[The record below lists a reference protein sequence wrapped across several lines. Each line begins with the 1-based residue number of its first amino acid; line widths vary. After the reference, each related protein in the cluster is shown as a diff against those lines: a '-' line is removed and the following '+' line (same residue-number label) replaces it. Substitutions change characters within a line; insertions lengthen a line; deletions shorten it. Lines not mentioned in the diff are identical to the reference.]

1 MSAAVGGTCWILF
14 SLLRHNSFK
23 PFLARLLSEEV
34 TFKPPE
40 VPGFGR
46 GVSFVWNWAA
56 HIVCISERALYDSAG
71 LDALYY
77 DRANRLSLLIAFF
90 VAILNVG
97 VVLPVNFLLGTVID
111 SAEALQVGGMSLL
124 DRLSMTNIP
133 AASSL
138 LWIHTVVVL
147 LTVLFVSFLL
157 WVHFENFRADRQA
170 FLGHL
175 VVDSDHLFRTSSSES
190 SSLADEEDPETSA
203 NHAEHKT
210 RRRLT
215 SRTLSGASSSAVTPT
230 LRRAASLLRRC
241 FSVHVREHETG
252 ISAAASGVVSPDV
265 SEVHSPISVFHRQ
278 HVSIADVTGPN
289 AAGTSLAVKAQQYA
303 VLVTNVDPTSP
314 AIRNPEGLLPA
325 NQAAE
330 LEVSRAFASL
340 FPDFVAAVPAQWHA
354 RVDKRLR
361 DLDRKQLAHMRV
373 LDRIQTCAAND
384 EAAKLLERRDA
395 LESETK
401 RLAAEIARE
410 KEEAQTDPRS
420 AFSFFVL
427 FKSQTSAAIAA
438 QTLIQEPGGDM
449 AWTVRAAPAPD
460 DVAYSS
466 LWKTPSEKW
475 GRSFVA
481 KIAVAGIVVF
491 PIGVFTSSML
501 SLSAALC
508 GKNSTGYYWSWYCE
522 NQSDDGATFFF
533 RLLTAW
539 MPSLLLA
546 TWNAV
551 VVPYGFAFLA
561 LFECAEPTLSGI
573 DRKVFKCFYFY
584 ACLNVLLGGMLAGT
598 LFSQLENIIKSPSS
612 LFVLLGHAVPQ
623 SSGFFLAYVST
634 NALMLEPLRLLI
646 PHTGVLS
653 YLVLGRGERT
663 RFCGRIARD
672 RKASWAPRSLR
683 LGAHYGAQQLILLVC
698 LVFST
703 ASPLITAV
711 SLLFFAINFV
721 VWRHHL
727 LYVFV
732 RSYESGAM
740 MFPVLFSRIINSLFV
755 YQIFMAA
762 YLLIKQAYTQA
773 FLLWILVPPFL
784 FQFQSHCLARFVT
797 KSTYLPLSIAAEMPS
812 AAIPAGAFVAP
823 QMREGFKGWGAQV
836 GKVWQGY
843 GGFVAKFA

>member
-1 MSAAVGGTCWILF
+1 MSAAVGGTSWMLF
-14 SLLRHNSFK
+14 AILLRLGFK
-23 PFLARLLSEEV
+23 PFRARVLSETV

-40 VPGFGR
+40 VTGFGR
-46 GVSFVWNWAA
+46 GVSFVWSWA
-56 HIVCISERALYDSAG
+56 VYVVRVSERALYDSAG

-77 DRANRLSLLIAFF
+77 DRANRLCMLIALF

-111 SAEALQVGGMSLL
+111 SVDGLQVGGMSLL

-133 AASSL
+133 AASPL

-147 LTVLFVSFLL
+147 LTVLFVSLLL

-175 VVDSDHLFRTSSSES
+175 VVDSEHLFRTSSSKS
-190 SSLADEEDPETSA
+190 SSLADEEDLEMSVNDA
-203 NHAEHKT
+203 DHKNRFVGRT
-210 RRRLT
+210 R
-215 SRTLSGASSSAVTPT
+215 SGASSFTVSPT
-230 LRRAASLLRRC
+230 LGRVASLLRRRL
-241 FSVHVREHETG
+241 SAHVREHETG
-252 ISAAASGVVSPDV
+252 VSAVASGSVSRDV
-265 SEVHSPISVFHRQ
+265 SEVHSPRSVFHRQ
-278 HVSIADVTGPN
+278 HVSIVDVTGLN
-289 AAGTSLAVKAQQYA
+289 ADGTSLAVKAQQYA
-303 VLVTNVDPTSP
+303 VLVTNVDPTSK
-314 AIRNPEGLLPA
+314 AIRNPEGSLTA
-325 NQAAE
+325 NRAAE
-330 LEVSRAFASL
+330 LEVCRAFASL
-340 FPDFVAAVPAQWHA
+340 FPDFVAAVPAQWHV

-361 DLDRKQLAHMRV
+361 QLDRRQIALMRV
-373 LDRIQTCAAND
+373 KERIQSCSAND
-384 EAAKLLERRDA
+384 KAAKLLERRDA
-395 LESETK
+395 LESEAK
-401 RLAAEIARE
+401 QLAAEIMRE
-410 KEEAQTDPRS
+410 KEEARTDPRS

-475 GRSFVA
+475 ARSFVA
-481 KIAVAGIVVF
+481 RLAVAAIIVF
-491 PIGVFTSSML
+491 PVGVFTSSML

-508 GKNSTGYYWSWYCE
+508 GKNSAGYYWNWYCE
-522 NQSDDGATFFF
+522 NQSADGPTFFF

-561 LFECAEPTLSGI
+561 LFESAEPTLSGI
-573 DRKVFKCFYFY
+573 DQKVFKCFYLY

-598 LFSQLENIIKSPSS
+598 LFSQLENIIRSPSS
-612 LFVLLGHAVPQ
+612 VFVLLGHAVPQ

-634 NALMLEPLRLLI
+634 NALMLEPLRLLL

-653 YLVLGRGERT
+653 YLVSGRGERT

-683 LGAHYGAQQLILLVC
+683 LGAHYGAQQLILLIC

-732 RSYESGAM
+732 RSYESGAI

-784 FQFQSHCLARFVT
+784 FQFQSLCLTRFVT
-797 KSTYLPLSIAAEMPS
+797 KSTYLPLSVAAEMPS
-812 AAIPAGAFVAP
+812 SAIPADAFVAP

>member
-1 MSAAVGGTCWILF
+1 MSAAVGGTCLVLF
-14 SLLRHNSFK
+14 SLLRHSFRPYK
-23 PFLARLLSEEV
+23 ARLLSEEV

-46 GVSFVWNWAA
+46 GVSFVWNWAI
-56 HIVCISERALYDSAG
+56 HVVRVSERALYDSAG

-77 DRANRLSLLIAFF
+77 DRANRLSLLVAFF

-111 SAEALQVGGMSLL
+111 STEALQVGGMSLL
-124 DRLSMTNIP
+124 DRLSMTNVP
-133 AASSL
+133 AASPL

-175 VVDSDHLFRTSSSES
+175 VVDSDRLFRTSSSES
-190 SSLADEEDPETSA
+190 SSLADEEDPETSV
-203 NHAEHKT
+203 NDAEHEK
-210 RRRLT
+210 RLAN
-215 SRTLSGASSSAVTPT
+215 RTLSGASSYSVTPT
-230 LRRAASLLRRC
+230 LRRAASLLRRR

-265 SEVHSPISVFHRQ
+265 SEVHSPLSVFHRQ

-289 AAGTSLAVKAQQYA
+289 ATSLAVKAQQYA

-314 AIRNPEGLLPA
+314 SIRNPEGSLPA
-325 NQAAE
+325 NRAAE

-354 RVDKRLR
+354 RVDKRLCE
-361 DLDRKQLAHMRV
+361 LDRKQLALMRV
-373 LDRIQTCAAND
+373 HERIQTCAAND
-384 EAAKLLERRDA
+384 KAAKLLERRDA
-395 LESETK
+395 LERETK

-438 QTLIQEPGGDM
+438 QTLIQEPGGDL

-466 LWKTPSEKW
+466 LWKTPSERW
-475 GRSFVA
+475 ARSFVA
-481 KIAVAGIVVF
+481 KLAVAGIVVF

-501 SLSAALC
+501 SLSASLC
-508 GKNSTGYYWSWYCE
+508 GKNRTGYYWSWYCE
-522 NQSDDGATFFF
+522 NQSDDGPTFFF

-551 VVPYGFAFLA
+551 VVPYGFAYLA

-612 LFVLLGHAVPQ
+612 VFVLLGHAVPQ
-623 SSGFFLAYVST
+623 SSNFFLAYVST

-646 PHTGVLS
+646 PHTGVLK
-653 YLVLGRGERT
+653 YLVSGRGERT
-663 RFCGRIARD
+663 RCCGRIARD

-703 ASPLITAV
+703 ASPLITAA

-740 MFPVLFSRIINSLFV
+740 MFPVLFSRIINSLFM
-755 YQIFMAA
+755 YQVFMAA

-784 FQFQSHCLARFVT
+784 FQFQSLCLARFVT
-797 KSTYLPLSIAAEMPS
+797 KSTYLPLSIAAEMPA
-812 AAIPAGAFVAP
+812 AAIPADAFVAP